1 MPSEFC
7 PLCRTATNMIVTVTS
22 KGIAGKDGKMKMIT
36 IKAYHC
42 EFCRSF
48 VRSIYEEDG
57 TASAAAA

>member
-1 MPSEFC
+1 
-7 PLCRTATNMIVTVTS
+7 MIVTVTP
-22 KGIAGKDGKMKMIT
+22 KGIAVKDGKMKMIA

-48 VRSIYEEDG
+48 VRSIDEEDG